1 MPEAAETAAITR
13 GKGRPRQAGIDV
25 AVLDAALRQLST
37 LGYARLT
44 IESVAAEAGVG
55 RPAVYRRWRNKAE
68 LVMAALEDLR
78 VREAT
83 EPSTGDTRRDLTA
96 QLERV
101 RHYFDDLGGMALIG
115 TLLVEEE
122 RHPELLEMFRERV
135 VRPRRA
141 ELADVLRAGQERGDV
156 RPDLDL
162 DVAVAL
168 LVGAF
173 YSRCVTGGRFPRAW
187 ARQTLDTLWPAFQ
200 NSADQNRVGVP
211 AARPRSRS

>member
-1 MPEAAETAAITR
+1 MPGTKT
-13 GKGRPRQAGIDV
+13 KGRPRQAGIDV

-96 QLERV
+96 QLERI
-101 RHYFDDLGGMALIG
+101 RHYFDDLGGMSLIG

-122 RHPELLEMFRERV
+122 RHPELLERFRERV

-141 ELADVLRAGQERGDV
+141 ELADVLRAGQDRGEV
-156 RPDLDL
+156 RADLDV

-200 NSADQNRVGVP
+200 SADQTSADQNRVGVP